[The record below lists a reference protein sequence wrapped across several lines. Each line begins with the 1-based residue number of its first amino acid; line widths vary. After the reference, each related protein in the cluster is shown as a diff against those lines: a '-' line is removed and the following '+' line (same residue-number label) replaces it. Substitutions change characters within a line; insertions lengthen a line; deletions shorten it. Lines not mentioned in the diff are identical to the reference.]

1 MSSPGSVTLWID
13 QLKAGAGG
21 AAGPLWEK
29 YFPRLVCRARGR
41 LAGVP
46 RRAADEEDVALSAF
60 DSFCRAAE
68 CGRFADLCDRDDLWQ
83 LLAVIT
89 DRKACDLAN
98 HERRQRRGGGR
109 VLDEAALRDAGA
121 AADGT
126 PLVRAVSQEP
136 GPERALQ
143 TAEEC
148 GRLLDLLGDADLRRV
163 ALRRLEGYGVEEIA
177 AQLGRV
183 PRTVK
188 RWLRLIRQ
196 TWEQELRP

>member
-21 AAGPLWEK
+21 AGPLWEK

-68 CGRFADLCDRDDLWQ
+68 RGRFSDLCDRDDLWQ

-98 HERRQRRGGGR
+98 RERRQRRGGGR
-109 VLDEAALRDAGA
+109 VLDEAALRDADDGGEPLAGA
-121 AADGT
+121 ASEE
-126 PLVRAVSQEP
+126 L
-136 GPERALQ
+136 GPARALEM
-143 TAEEC
+143 AEEC
-148 GRLLDLLGDADLRRV
+148 GRLLDALGDDDLRQV
-163 ALRRLEGYGVEEIA
+163 ALRKLEGYSVEEIA
-177 AQLGRV
+177 AQQGRV

-188 RWLRLIRQ
+188 RWLRMIRRI
-196 TWEQELRP
+196 WEQELRP

>member
-1 MSSPGSVTLWID
+1 MPDDPSITTWIA
-13 QLKAGAGG
+13 LLRAGDAD
-21 AAGPLWEK
+21 AAQPLWER
-29 YFPRLVCRARGR
+29 YFERLVAFARGK
-41 LAGVP
+41 LHGVS

>member
-1 MSSPGSVTLWID
+1 MSSMGSVTAWIE
-13 QLKAGAGG
+13 QLRAGNR
-21 AAGPLWEK
+21 AAAQQIWER
-29 YFPRLVCRARGR
+29 YFARLVGLARNKLQG
-41 LAGVP
+41 L
-46 RRAADEEDVALSAF
+46 RRGAADEEDVALSAF

-68 CGRFADLCDRDDLWQ
+68 QGRFPGLNDRDDLWQ
-83 LLAVIT
+83 LLVVIT

-177 AQLGRV
+177 AQFGRV

-188 RWLRLIRQ
+188 RWLRLIRRI
-196 TWEQELRP
+196 WERELRP